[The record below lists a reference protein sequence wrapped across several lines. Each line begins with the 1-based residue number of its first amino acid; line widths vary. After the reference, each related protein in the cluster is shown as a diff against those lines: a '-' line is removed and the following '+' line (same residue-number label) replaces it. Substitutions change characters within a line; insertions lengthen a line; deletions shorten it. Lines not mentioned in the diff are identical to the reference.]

1 MIAIRGGW
9 SADRRR
15 DKDAR
20 STRSYTR
27 ILSRKSRPAQ
37 RGGNCEQSL
46 TETAAVVMYRMILL
60 PFGGSRGGM
69 SKTRSIGQLSVWMK

>member
-1 MIAIRGGW
+1 MIAFRGGES

-20 STRSYTR
+20 STSSYTR

-37 RGGNCEQSL
+37 RGGNSEQSL
-46 TETAAVVMYRMILL
+46 TETAAVVTHRVILL
-60 PFGGSRGGM
+60 QFGGSSRRN
-69 SKTRSIGQLSVWMK
+69 K